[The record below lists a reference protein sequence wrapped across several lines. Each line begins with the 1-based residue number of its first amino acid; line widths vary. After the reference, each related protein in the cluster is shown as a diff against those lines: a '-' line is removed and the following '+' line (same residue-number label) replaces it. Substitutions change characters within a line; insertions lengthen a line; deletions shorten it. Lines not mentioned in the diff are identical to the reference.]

1 MPIDE
6 LFMSGLRELSPDL
19 AEQYL
24 RKFHKTEILESR
36 LPESQVVST
45 VEQRNSDLFFEIAD
59 VLDFY
64 PELYDQQTLGK
75 FDSSDGVSDES
86 SDLGTGYDPS
96 LLEERGCSTVTCVAG
111 WATALS
117 GWHPTVHHHSQS
129 QTAFL
134 TWEIVAPTPLTPSNH
149 HSTEEAEDLACALLG
164 ITDSEAEE
172 LFSGTPT
179 GCSDYGRWT
188 ADDLRAIGKGRS
200 IFGEE
205 WPENGELDTRSP
217 TELSGT

>member
-1 MPIDE
+1 MSIDDRFLAE
-6 LFMSGLRELSPDL
+6 LAELSPDL

-64 PELYDQQTLGK
+64 PELYDQTTLGK
-75 FDSSDGVSDES
+75 FDSSDGMSDES
-86 SDLGTGYDPS
+86 SDLGLVYDLS
-96 LLEERGCSTVTCVAG
+96 SLEERDCSTVTCVAG
-111 WATALS
+111 WATALT
-117 GWHPTVHHHSQS
+117 GWHPTVHTHSQS
-129 QTAFL
+129 ETVFL

-149 HSTEEAEDLACALLG
+149 HSAEEAEDLACALLG

-179 GCSDYGRWT
+179 GCSDHGRWT

-200 IFGEE
+200 IFGDD
-205 WPENGELDTRSP
+205 WPEDGKLNTRSSAEP
-217 TELSGT
+217 SGT